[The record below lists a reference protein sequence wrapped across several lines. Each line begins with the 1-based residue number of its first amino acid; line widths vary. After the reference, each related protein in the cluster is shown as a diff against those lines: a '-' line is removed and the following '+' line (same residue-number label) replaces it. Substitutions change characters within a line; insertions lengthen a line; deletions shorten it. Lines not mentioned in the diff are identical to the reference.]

1 MIAFDNFSIKIFMKA
16 YKGYLEFNLK
26 LAWYLVNGWCRGFDW
41 LTWMWNVCVCV
52 EESVLTYVHVLHV
65 LWIESSYVCVFGLC
79 VCLTWLAWCKS
90 ELIEVIFNWV
100 QFDKCVFV
108 HACVHTQMH
117 ACGCAVILACV
128 AISSSPHVY
137 VYSLGK

>member
-1 MIAFDNFSIKIFMKA
+1 M
-16 YKGYLEFNLK
+16 
-26 LAWYLVNGWCRGFDW
+26 
-41 LTWMWNVCVCV
+41 CVCV

-90 ELIEVIFNWV
+90 ELMVNMQAEMFLFLIEYSSTNV
-100 QFDKCVFV
+100 CLCMR
-108 HACVHTQMH
+108 ACVHTQMH